1 MANEIRQSRSRQN
14 TSLKRGSS
22 PQRRNDDEI
31 EKRRRRQSIKDDRRR
46 RLSLLSPPKPMMA
59 TNLNTTNLN
68 TIQEPAPVTKL
79 PSVEVMNKHFEE
91 WMKIAADNKIN
102 ASNSWDLALIDYFHD
117 MKILKDG
124 DSINFQK
131 ASCTLD
137 GCVKIYSSRVD
148 SVATETGKL
157 LSGLTENSRTRNR
170 SKNLDEDGNEIED
183 ENQAASKKRSMRK
196 NTTLEKD
203 INNLNV
209 KKFDL
214 EFSVDPL
221 FKKTCA
227 DFDEGGAKGLLLN
240 HLGINE
246 NGMIIFDASD
256 AIEDED
262 LEDFDIDDDAIDEE
276 KENENLIDIS
286 ILKDKYLPNYESI
299 MDFDICPSLK
309 DFEFSAK
316 SFSST
321 MQALQRINEENLKAA
336 EDEIKDYEEEDDDIE
351 EIFPADMN
359 PLMNDEIDII
369 DMNNEGDFYNNTNE
383 IAENINY
390 ILDSTTKDMEKNK
403 NGNNDEIKNFDEN
416 NYELYKN
423 NYDPLEDDKENIF
436 SYFDSTMVKN
446 WAGPSHWKLRPIK
459 QNISVNSNNDEKAI
473 HPEST
478 TTSTTTTSNAI
489 SKKSNRTFCIDFV
502 NGEDVLEED
511 IFKPADNIPTL
522 NITTYKKNNFL
533 LPEDSHFSSRDFLK
547 LFLKPNV
554 IIKFKKS
561 QDEEEVIQENN
572 DEFVDQAFWAD
583 HKDDAPIFEETHS
596 TALNKGDNE
605 NIGILDNTNYF
616 FNDDDEEEDESYNEV
631 EMPEGEEEN
640 PIESALKDAIVDV
653 DMGNYGEQLVAKP
666 KKIKSLAINYARSA
680 KRVDVKKLKDNI
692 WKELSGVDRNELSSK
707 NEKNTSQSVD
717 TIDHEENDDDDE
729 NNKIQRDFKFSEV
742 VGGLK
747 NMYQEKNIKDISV
760 AFCFICLLHLANEKD
775 LEIISDGSLSE
786 LTITQNL

>member
-1 MANEIRQSRSRQN
+1 MINDITPIRQPRNRQN
-14 TSLKRGSS
+14 NSQMTSLKRGSS
-22 PQRRNDDEI
+22 PQRKNDDEI
-31 EKRRRRQSIKDDRRR
+31 EKRRRRQSFKDDRRR

-59 TNLNTTNLN
+59 NMTV
-68 TIQEPAPVTKL
+68 QEPVPVTKL

-157 LSGLTENSRTRNR
+157 LSGLTENSKSRNR
-170 SKNLDEDGNEIED
+170 MKNVDEDGNEID
-183 ENQAASKKRSMRK
+183 DDNQTANKKRSMRK

-262 LEDFDIDDDAIDEE
+262 IEDFDLDDDVIDEE
-276 KENENLIDIS
+276 KEKESYIDIS
-286 ILKDKYLPNYESI
+286 ILKDKFLTNADVITEY
-299 MDFDICPSLK
+299 DICPQLK
-309 DFEFSAK
+309 DFEFSSESVSK
-316 SFSST
+316 T
-321 MQALQRINEENLKAA
+321 ILALQRINEENLKAA
-336 EDEIKDYEEEDDDIE
+336 EDEIKNQEYDYEDDDIE
-351 EIFPADMN
+351 EIFPTDLN
-359 PLMNDEIDII
+359 PFMNDELDII
-369 DMNNEGDFYNNTNE
+369 EDESNNNE
-383 IAENINY
+383 IVENINY
-390 ILDSTTKDMEKNK
+390 ILDNSTKELENSKND
-403 NGNNDEIKNFDEN
+403 NNEEINNFDEN
-416 NYELYKN
+416 CCELYKN
-423 NYDPLEDDKENIF
+423 NYENVEDDRDNIF

-446 WAGPSHWKLRPIK
+446 WAGPAHWKLRPIRSNK
-459 QNISVNSNNDEKAI
+459 TTTNQNSNENITSSTD
-473 HPEST
+473 HP
-478 TTSTTTTSNAI
+478 
-489 SKKSNRTFCIDFV
+489 SKKSNKSIAIDFI
-502 NGEDVLEED
+502 NGDDISEEEL
-511 IFKPADNIPTL
+511 FKPADRIPTL
-522 NITTYKKNNFL
+522 NNTNIKKSNFL

-554 IIKFKKS
+554 IIKFKKR
-561 QDEEEVIQENN
+561 QENEEDFIQENN
-572 DEFVDQAFWAD
+572 DEFIDQAFWAD

-596 TALNKGDNE
+596 NNLVKADNE
-605 NIGILDNTNYF
+605 NVGILDNTTYF
-616 FNDDDEEEDESYNEV
+616 FNDDDDDDESFN
-631 EMPEGEEEN
+631 EGENVDGMEEN
-640 PIESALKDAIVDV
+640 NNDNSLKDNIIDV
-653 DMGNYGEQLVAKP
+653 DIGNYGEQLVAKP

-692 WKELSGVDRNELSSK
+692 WKELSGTKNDE
-707 NEKNTSQSVD
+707 NEKSKKEAI
-717 TIDHEENDDDDE
+717 TIQNNMEEESEE
-729 NNKIQRDFKFSEV
+729 NNKIQRDFKFSEI

-747 NMYQEKNIKDISV
+747 DMYQEKNIKDISV

-786 LTITQNL
+786 LTITQNE

>member
-1 MANEIRQSRSRQN
+1 MANEIASMRQQRGRQN
-14 TSLKRGSS
+14 ATVTSLKRGSS
-22 PQRRNDDEI
+22 PQKLNDDEI
-31 EKRRRRQSIKDDRRR
+31 EKRRRRQSFRDDRRR
-46 RLSLLSPPKPMMA
+46 RLSLLSPPKPAMITNMA
-59 TNLNTTNLN
+59 VAV
-68 TIQEPAPVTKL
+68 QEPVPVTKL

-157 LSGLTENSRTRNR
+157 LSGLTENKTRSRSR
-170 SKNLDEDGNEIED
+170 NLDDGDETEDGA
-183 ENQAASKKRSMRK
+183 QASSKKRSIRK
-196 NTTLEKD
+196 SATLEKD

-221 FKKTCA
+221 FRKTCA

-262 LEDFDIDDDAIDEE
+262 VDFDVDDDALDED
-276 KENENLIDIS
+276 KDNENIIDIS
-286 ILKDKYLPNYESI
+286 TLKDKFLSNPDIITEFN
-299 MDFDICPSLK
+299 ICPALK
-309 DFEFSAK
+309 DFEFSSK
-316 SFSST
+316 SVSKT
-321 MQALQRINEENLKAA
+321 MLALQRINEENLKAA
-336 EDEIKDYEEEDDDIE
+336 EEEIKNIDYEDDDDDIE
-351 EIFPADMN
+351 EIFPNDSN
-359 PLMNDEIDII
+359 PLLNDDLDII
-369 DMNNEGDFYNNTNE
+369 DIPNEDNNEIVD
-383 IAENINY
+383 NINY
-390 ILDSTTKDMEKNK
+390 ILDNTTKEIEKMK
-403 NGNNDEIKNFDEN
+403 IENNDEIKNFDEN
-416 NYELYKN
+416 CVELYKN
-423 NYDPLEDDKENIF
+423 NYDSVEDDGINIF
-436 SYFDSTMVKN
+436 SYFDSAMVKN

-459 QNISVNSNNDEKAI
+459 QKQNNNNSFNIDTNEKLLKPEQSV
-473 HPEST
+473 ST
-478 TTSTTTTSNAI
+478 PTSTVSTSA
-489 SKKSNRTFCIDFV
+489 KKSNRTVTIDFI
-502 NGEDVLEED
+502 NGEDISEEEL
-511 IFKPADNIPTL
+511 FKPATNIPNL
-522 NITTYKKNNFL
+522 NNSNVKKNNFL

-554 IIKFKKS
+554 IIKFKREN
-561 QDEEEVIQENN
+561 DNNEEEQIQENN
-572 DEFVDQAFWAD
+572 DDFVDQSFWAD
-583 HKDDAPIFEETHS
+583 HKDDAPIFEETNA
-596 TALNKGDNE
+596 TTLGRAENE
-605 NIGILDNTNYF
+605 NVGILDNTTYF
-616 FNDDDEEEDESYNEV
+616 FNDDDDDFNDDFNEV
-631 EMPEGEEEN
+631 DNNEGVEESTIKN
-640 PIESALKDAIVDV
+640 SLKDALSDI
-653 DMGNYGEQLVAKP
+653 DMGSYGEQLVAKP

-692 WKELSGVDRNELSSK
+692 WKELAGEKEEEEDKDKDKEVNNADEMNEETEEVD
-707 NEKNTSQSVD
+707 
-717 TIDHEENDDDDE
+717 
-729 NNKIQRDFKFSEV
+729 KIQRDFKFSEV

-786 LTITQNL
+786 LTITQNN

>member
-1 MANEIRQSRSRQN
+1 MANDITPKHQPRSRQN

-22 PQRRNDDEI
+22 PHKNNDDEI
-31 EKRRRRQSIKDDRRR
+31 EKRRRRQSLKDDRRR
-46 RLSLLSPPKPMMA
+46 RLSLLSPPKPSMISSNM
-59 TNLNTTNLN
+59 N
-68 TIQEPAPVTKL
+68 TIQEPVPVTKL
-79 PSVEVMNKHFEE
+79 PSMEVMNKHFEE

-157 LSGLTENSRTRNR
+157 LSGLTENSRVRNR
-170 SKNLDEDGNEIED
+170 SKNLDNSDEEGDEDVQVSN
-183 ENQAASKKRSMRK
+183 KKRSIRK

-262 LEDFDIDDDAIDEE
+262 CEDFEIDDDVINEDE
-276 KENENLIDIS
+276 ENENLNDIS
-286 ILKDKYLPNYESI
+286 ILKDKYLPNIENI
-299 MDFDICPSLK
+299 MEFNVCPSLK
-309 DFEFSAK
+309 DFEFSAE
-316 SFSST
+316 SISST
-321 MQALQRINEENLKAA
+321 MLALQRINEENLKAA
-336 EDEIKDYEEEDDDIE
+336 EDEIKNLDYEEDDDDIE

-359 PLMNDEIDII
+359 PFNDELDII
-369 DMNNEGDFYNNTNE
+369 DMNDDMNGNANE
-383 IAENINY
+383 ISENINY
-390 ILDSTTKDMEKNK
+390 ILDSSTKNMEKESMENPE
-403 NGNNDEIKNFDEN
+403 DVKNFEEN

-423 NYDPLEDDKENIF
+423 NYDSTEEDKENIF

-459 QNISVNSNNDEKAI
+459 QNISHPVDEKGASNEI
-473 HPEST
+473 SNI
-478 TTSTTTTSNAI
+478 TSNTSSNTVA
-489 SKKSNRTFCIDFV
+489 KKSNRAFTIDFV
-502 NGEDVLEED
+502 NGEDVSEEE
-511 IFKPADNIPTL
+511 IFKSTDRIPTL
-522 NITTYKKNNFL
+522 NNTTYKKNNFL

-554 IIKFKKS
+554 IVKFKKS
-561 QDEEEVIQENN
+561 HDDEEIIQENIDDDVN
-572 DEFVDQAFWAD
+572 QAFWAD
-583 HKDDAPIFEETHS
+583 HRDDAPIFEETH
-596 TALNKGDNE
+596 TTTLGKGDSE
-605 NIGILDNTNYF
+605 NVGIMDNTTYF
-616 FNDDDEEEDESYNEV
+616 FNDDDDDDEEDSYNSIENI
-631 EMPEGEEEN
+631 EEN
-640 PIESALKDAIVDV
+640 NTIENALKDAIVDG
-653 DMGNYGEQLVAKP
+653 DIGNYGEQLVAKP

-692 WKELSGVDRNELSSK
+692 WKELSGSK
-707 NEKNTSQSVD
+707 ED
-717 TIDHEENDDDDE
+717 TTEPTKDINYVSEDPMQEEDPEEN
-729 NNKIQRDFKFSEV
+729 NTIQRDFRFSEV

-747 NMYQEKNIKDISV
+747 DMYQEKNIKDISV

-786 LTITQNL
+786 LTITQNH